1 MKPLACHTK
10 GIHAS
15 GYAKIHGVKPCIFFM
30 QIHFLFFGQ
39 NLLFSVKTACRCDR
53 HHMPDVLIVRQYTPP
68 PRGRP

>member
-30 QIHFLFFGQ
+30 QIRFFFFRAEPAIHCKGS
-39 NLLFSVKTACRCDR
+39 LPL
-53 HHMPDVLIVRQYTPP
+53 
-68 PRGRP
+68 